1 MSHSDT
7 GITLSA
13 LEKGENS
20 VESKTGNQASRL
32 YIRHM
37 SLISHSTAAAASSL
51 VAQMQLQLHH
61 WSLSCSCQFRFRPVE
76 RTWEWLMSPDLNYH
90 EKLRGEIVTWPQF
103 IEQWIRVIMRL
114 QQQRRQ
120 KPRWPAER
128 MEKYFTF
135 RTFSAFYLAINISNT
150 CAFRATGIHIFGWD
164 FCGPVASST
173 VIHCYEYCT
182 YLSFFR
188 CLSW

>member
-1 MSHSDT
+1 
-7 GITLSA
+7 
-13 LEKGENS
+13 
-20 VESKTGNQASRL
+20 
-32 YIRHM
+32 M
-37 SLISHSTAAAASSL
+37 SLISHSAAAAASSL
-51 VAQMQLQLHH
+51 VTQLQLQLHH

-76 RTWEWLMSPDLNYH
+76 RTWERLMSPDLNYH

-114 QQQRRQ
+114 QQQRSQ

-128 MEKYFTF
+128 MEKYVTF
-135 RTFSAFYLAINISNT
+135 LTFSGLSLASTISNT
-150 CAFRATGIHIFGWD
+150 CACQGTDINIVGWD
-164 FCGPVASST
+164 VCRPVASST

>member
-1 MSHSDT
+1 
-7 GITLSA
+7 
-13 LEKGENS
+13 
-20 VESKTGNQASRL
+20 
-32 YIRHM
+32 M

-51 VAQMQLQLHH
+51 VAQMQLQLPH
-61 WSLSCSCQFRFRPVE
+61 WLLNCSCSCQFRFRPVE
-76 RTWEWLMSPDLNYH
+76 RTWERLMSLDLNYH

-135 RTFSAFYLAINISNT
+135 LTFSAFYLDRNISKTCASGRQASILLAGTSAGQWPVVLWYIATNIVHIYHFFAVCLDNYQAINL
-150 CAFRATGIHIFGWD
+150 IFPPALD
-164 FCGPVASST
+164 NKPR
-173 VIHCYEYCT
+173 
-182 YLSFFR
+182 YLWTIWTIFVS
-188 CLSW
+188 